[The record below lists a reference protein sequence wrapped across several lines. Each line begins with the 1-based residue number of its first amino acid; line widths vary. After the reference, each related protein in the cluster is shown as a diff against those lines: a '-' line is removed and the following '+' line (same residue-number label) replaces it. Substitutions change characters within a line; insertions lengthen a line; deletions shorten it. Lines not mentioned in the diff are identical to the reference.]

1 MDPVSNDTFIREKLV
16 RFVDFLKSVLKKR
29 MANARFTE
37 FSNKIEEL
45 RTVDTAQ
52 FILHVTSDMV
62 PFKSNIGAYVDKLLR
77 EQNVE
82 AAELLLEEKNKLC
95 RYIEC
100 FIDIVSQ

>member
-62 PFKSNIGAYVDKLLR
+62 PFKSNIGAYVDKLLK
-77 EQNVE
+77 EQNVD

>member
-62 PFKSNIGAYVDKLLR
+62 PFKSNIGAYVDKLLK
-77 EQNVE
+77 EQNVD
-82 AAELLLEEKNKLC
+82 AAELLLEEKNRLC

>member
-62 PFKSNIGAYVDKLLR
+62 PFKSNIGAYVDKLLK
-77 EQNVE
+77 EQNVD
-82 AAELLLEEKNKLC
+82 AAELRLEEKNRLC

>member
-62 PFKSNIGAYVDKLLR
+62 PFKSNIGAYVDKLLK

>member
-1 MDPVSNDTFIREKLV
+1 MDQVSNDTFIREKLV

-62 PFKSNIGAYVDKLLR
+62 PFKSNIGAYVDKLIR

-82 AAELLLEEKNKLC
+82 AAELLLEEKNRLC

>member
-62 PFKSNIGAYVDKLLR
+62 PFKSNIGAYVEKLLR
-77 EQNVE
+77 EQNVD
-82 AAELLLEEKNKLC
+82 AAELLLEEKNRLC

>member
-62 PFKSNIGAYVDKLLR
+62 PFKSNIGAYVEKLLR
-77 EQNVE
+77 EQNVD

>member
-16 RFVDFLKSVLKKR
+16 RFVDFLKSVLKRR

-62 PFKSNIGAYVDKLLR
+62 PFKSNIGAYVDKLLK
-77 EQNVE
+77 EQNVD
-82 AAELLLEEKNKLC
+82 AAELLLEEKNRLC